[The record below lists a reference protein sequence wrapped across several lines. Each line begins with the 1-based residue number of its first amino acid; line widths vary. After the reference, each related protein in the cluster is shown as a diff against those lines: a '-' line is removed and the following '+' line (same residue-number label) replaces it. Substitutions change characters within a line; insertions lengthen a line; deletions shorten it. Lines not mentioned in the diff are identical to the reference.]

1 MKPIKLKMQAFGPYV
16 KPVELD
22 FENGLNGE
30 KFFLIHGATG
40 AGKTSILDAIC
51 YALYDKSSSGEKET
65 NNLRSELAALDIN
78 TEVEFTFAL
87 GEKIYKIRRNPGHK
101 MPKGKGDVKKI
112 AELYVD
118 GEFKTSDAKEI
129 DELIKS
135 RIGFNADQF
144 RQVVMLPQNQ
154 FTKFLKAKNDEKAEI
169 LNVIFNSD
177 LYAKIEDGL
186 KEKADDAKKLKKE
199 LEDKRE
205 NFLNE
210 VQGIGKVSEPVDE
223 KFLAELIKN
232 FNEEFKRAV
241 DARNNLKIASD
252 KASVALTDGKVLNSQ
267 FLTFE
272 NAAKNFQSESKIL
285 IEVEKNFQL
294 AKIEYDKREGEKSQR
309 DKLDDK
315 IKELKKIQESVEE
328 LNNKKS
334 ELAKAESAEK
344 SAQEKISQLEHMQ
357 KKCESRLT
365 ELKNKIAAL
374 EGADVKFKVAE
385 QNLEKSKD
393 KQTSLIEL
401 ERLKKEL
408 SATQKRLATAE
419 KNYNDAQTEL
429 DRLKLLQKMCTA
441 AKLAANLADGEPC
454 PVCGSTSHPNL
465 AVTDKIIPTDEEI
478 EQSERVLKRRDTEKI
493 SAFRAVNSINTK
505 LDLQTEAIKKLA
517 EVLELGEAQ
526 KIFDSAKNDADTL
539 DNEKQNLKNE
549 EKHTE
554 KNLIDLD
561 KARKNFSTAS
571 NSAATLR
578 GIVKTLESQISAEY
592 LVAPQKIF
600 DDLGENQ
607 RAQKILED
615 AWKKAQEN
623 FHELDRKKSTQE
635 GKVKSA
641 ENTKNDAAKNIEGK
655 VKPDIVTL
663 EKVSQD
669 KSNLHAKAIS
679 EVTAMEKDFK
689 RLHELFEKLDE
700 LGEKIQT
707 ADKNFQLWGRLSEVA
722 NGTSA
727 TSKISFRRYYL
738 NLMFQNVIRDA
749 NERLYKMSSG
759 RYQFQNMEGAKKH
772 AKKAGLDLE
781 ILDIYTGK
789 ARPVET
795 LSGGESFLASLS
807 LALGLAAVVKNTAG
821 GINLDTIFIDE
832 GFGSLDSETLD
843 FAINALTDLQKDG
856 GRLVGIISHVEELK
870 QRIPARLEVTKT
882 KVGSTAKF
890 I

>member
-22 FENGLNGE
+22 FDKGLNGE

-51 YALYDKSSSGEKET
+51 YALYDKSSGGEKET
-65 NNLRSELAALDIN
+65 NNLRSELATLDIN

-210 VQGIGKVSEPVDE
+210 VQEIGKVTESVDE

-478 EQSERVLKRRDTEKI
+478 EQSERVLKRCDTEKI

-539 DNEKQNLKNE
+539 DSEKENLKNG
-549 EKHTE
+549 EKYTE
-554 KNLIDLD
+554 KNLQDLD
-561 KARKNFSTAS
+561 KARRDFSTAS
-571 NSAATLR
+571 NNAATLR
-578 GIVKTLESQISAEY
+578 GIVKTLQNHVPAQYSEN
-592 LVAPQKIF
+592 PQKIF
-600 DDLGENQ
+600 YDLRENQ
-607 RAQKILED
+607 NAQKILEE

-623 FHELDRKKSTQE
+623 FQKLSNRKSNQE

-641 ENTKNDAAKNIEGK
+641 ETAKNDAAKKIEGK
-655 VKPDIVTL
+655 IKPDIKAL
-663 EKVSQD
+663 EKVAQD
-669 KSNLHAKAIS
+669 NSNLHAKAIS
-679 EVTAMEKDFK
+679 EVTAMEKDLN
-689 RLHELFEKLDE
+689 RLHELSEKLEE

-707 ADKNFQLWGRLSEVA
+707 ADKNFQLWGNLSAVA
-722 NGTSA
+722 NGTA
-727 TSKISFRRYYL
+727 ANSKISFQRYYL

-807 LALGLAAVVKNTAG
+807 LALGLAAVVKNNAG
-821 GINLDTIFIDE
+821 GIQLDTIFIDE

-843 FAINALTDLQKDG
+843 FAINALTDLQRDG

-870 QRIPARLEVTKT
+870 QRIPVRLEVTKT